1 VEVENEEVEVGFE
14 MTEICLQV
22 CEQLIRK
29 LAASPQLALELA
41 SQAIE
46 DQPAASSQLD

>member
-1 VEVENEEVEVGFE
+1 MEEVEVGFE

-22 CEQLIRK
+22 CEQLLLHK
-29 LAASPQLALELA
+29 LVASPQLALELA

-46 DQPAASSQLD
+46 DQPAASPQLD